1 MLPYDDDDSIK
12 DVVGV
17 SQVAKGAERRD
28 LEDHLQ
34 REHAGEDD
42 VADLQNI
49 CELLWLTKD
58 KKKRK
63 TLTRHEIEEKMK
75 QNKKEP

>member
-42 VADLQNI
+42 VADLQDVGQLI
-49 CELLWLTKD
+49 GLGGGG
-58 KKKRK
+58 
-63 TLTRHEIEEKMK
+63 
-75 QNKKEP
+75 